1 MCSVHHISKS
11 ILVLWSMLKLLS
23 LHKPIARLVERGV
36 HIIIC
41 GPVDMWYRYTCT
53 SLCSLG
59 WVLKYLHHILGYSGW
74 PTTLKKNTILHAVVC
89 KFLSE
94 SGVQVHPPAYGPVT
108 IVNIWP
114 AVILEEPKAQYAVIG
129 KNATFTC
136 STIGIEAYWVLNTI
150 PMTITYPQEKMAYED
165 QGVTFL
171 EDITQEYYNL
181 TMIVE
186 ASLAL
191 NNTVIFCSVIAEDY
205 TIIMSQEV

>member
-1 MCSVHHISKS
+1 M
-11 ILVLWSMLKLLS
+11 
-23 LHKPIARLVERGV
+23 
-36 HIIIC
+36 
-41 GPVDMWYRYTCT
+41 
-53 SLCSLG
+53 
-59 WVLKYLHHILGYSGW
+59 
-74 PTTLKKNTILHAVVC
+74 
-89 KFLSE
+89 
-94 SGVQVHPPAYGPVT
+94 
-108 IVNIWP
+108 
-114 AVILEEPKAQYAVIG
+114 IG

-205 TIIMSQEV
+205 TIIMSQEVQLVIFNNLSKYYNIAYNSKRLG